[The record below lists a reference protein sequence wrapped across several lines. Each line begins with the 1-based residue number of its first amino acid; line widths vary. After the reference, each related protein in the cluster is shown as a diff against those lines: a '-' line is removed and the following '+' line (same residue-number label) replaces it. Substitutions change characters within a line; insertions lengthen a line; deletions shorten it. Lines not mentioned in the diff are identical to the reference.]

1 MKRSWGKKAV
11 SYITLCFMML
21 IVVPSTVYAEEPES
35 PGAPTLTYES
45 TLIPLADLKLQLD
58 LPDFTL
64 NASTCAGCTVTP
76 IPAGA
81 YPTLGEGIF
90 LNKEAAAS
98 FLAWQSFV
106 QSRFDYEL
114 DYAMGR
120 VRNADVLSMRMLEDQ
135 ARTRQQLD
143 ALRIAEVTAQR
154 DIALEAAKRRWY
166 EHPAFVATISIV
178 ATSALAIGLN
188 YGLSETR

>member
-1 MKRSWGKKAV
+1 
-11 SYITLCFMML
+11 ML
-21 IVVPSTVYAEEPES
+21 PTIAYAEEPS
-35 PGAPTLTYES
+35 GTNTPSLTYES

-58 LPDFTL
+58 LPNFTFD
-64 NASTCAGCTVTP
+64 ATSCAGCTVTP

-106 QSRFDYEL
+106 QNRFSYEL

-120 VRNADVLSMRMLEDQ
+120 VRNADILSMRMLEDN
-135 ARTRQQLD
+135 ARTKQQLD
-143 ALRIAEVTAQR
+143 ALRIAEVTMQR

-166 EHPAFVATISIV
+166 EHPAFVATVSIV